1 MRLSTPA
8 REVIRLWIYF
18 VASLIGLGAGVL
30 GSMFGLGGGFLIV
43 PLLNIAGVDIRVAVG
58 TSASAI
64 FFNMLSS
71 TIAYSRYKYV
81 VYKAGALLS
90 ATAVVTAY
98 FGAQLTKVLNPDLL
112 RVVFGVVLV
121 LVGLRMMISASSD
134 KVSEKTAVRWGL
146 RNYVVLL
153 LGGCLAGFIAGLL
166 GVGGGVVNVPL
177 LTSLGFLMHYAVA
190 TSAMAITITSV
201 TSALTH
207 HTLGNVDLVLLASL
221 TPPLVI
227 GAQVGALIAKKTK
240 SVTLKRGFVVV
251 LWVIAARMMLKGLGF
266 NIP

>member
-1 MRLSTPA
+1 M
-8 REVIRLWIYF
+8 WIYF

-98 FGAQLTKVLNPDLL
+98 FGAQLT
-112 RVVFGVVLV
+112 
-121 LVGLRMMISASSD
+121 
-134 KVSEKTAVRWGL
+134 
-146 RNYVVLL
+146 
-153 LGGCLAGFIAGLL
+153 
-166 GVGGGVVNVPL
+166 
-177 LTSLGFLMHYAVA
+177 
-190 TSAMAITITSV
+190 
-201 TSALTH
+201 
-207 HTLGNVDLVLLASL
+207 
-221 TPPLVI
+221 
-227 GAQVGALIAKKTK
+227 
-240 SVTLKRGFVVV
+240 
-251 LWVIAARMMLKGLGF
+251 
-266 NIP
+266 